1 MTDRDHSHEVEMEIS
16 LDGCSSFSFE
26 NTEQRIIS
34 SYIVLMINSSEV
46 TDMIGNQ
53 LTNEF
58 KTKIDAN
65 TGFGSISGSA
75 LKLKLML
82 DIFMQTAT
90 DVSLSFDK
98 SSFVTDHEDHQ
109 FFCLFEDLQSRVSSQ
124 KSTSLTY
131 LEMMSR
137 KQRADVAKAAFDFS
151 QSLPFIYRYQE
162 IPDFAQ

>member
-90 DVSLSFDK
+90 DVSLSCSEK
-98 SSFVTDHEDHQ
+98 LGIGGRPRGHQ
-109 FFCLFEDLQSRVSSQ
+109 IVIHFQAMARSVQNGTCVPTNARFAF
-124 KSTSLTY
+124 
-131 LEMMSR
+131 
-137 KQRADVAKAAFDFS
+137 KAA
-151 QSLPFIYRYQE
+151 QRIWHCLGRW
-162 IPDFAQ
+162 